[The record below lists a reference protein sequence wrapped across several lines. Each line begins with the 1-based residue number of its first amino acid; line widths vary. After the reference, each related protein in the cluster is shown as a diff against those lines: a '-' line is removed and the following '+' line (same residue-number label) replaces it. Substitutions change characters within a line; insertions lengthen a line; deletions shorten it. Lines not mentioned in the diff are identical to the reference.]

1 MIFEIIS
8 VMLVFVVFYIVAF
21 ISHRNYRD
29 KDDILFI
36 AKSQWEAILL
46 QVLLLLVALLM
57 R

>member
-29 KDDILFI
+29 NDDILFI

-46 QVLLLLVALLM
+46 QVLLVLVALLM